1 MTLRK
6 RETHSGRRSW
16 YARSAAVFRWLHIY
30 LSMISFAA
38 LLFFAFTGLTLNH
51 PAWLGA
57 TEQFIRDDEGRIP
70 AEMLGADPDKLA
82 IAERLRSTHRLRGA
96 VADFQIDEFECLVF
110 FKGPGYAADVVIDR
124 ETGRYTL
131 SETTTGWIA
140 VMNDL
145 HKGRNSGGGWSWV
158 IDVSA
163 GAMMLVSLS
172 GFALLFYVRRR
183 RLTGVATAA
192 AGTILL
198 FIIWVLF
205 VP

>member
-6 RETHSGRRSW
+6 RETRSGRRSW
-16 YARSAAVFRWLHIY
+16 FARSAAVFRWLHIY

-38 LLFFAFTGLTLNH
+38 LMFFGFTGLTLNH
-51 PAWLGA
+51 RTWFGA
-57 TEQFIRDDEGRIP
+57 AEQFIRDEEGQIP

-82 IAERLRSTHRLRGA
+82 IAEQLRSTHRLRGA

-110 FKGPGYAADVVIDR
+110 FKAAGYAADVAIDR

-131 SETTTGWIA
+131 AETTTGLMAIL
-140 VMNDL
+140 NDL
-145 HKGRNSGGGWSWV
+145 HKGRDSGSGWSWV

-192 AGTILL
+192 VGTILL
-198 FIIWVLF
+198 FILWLLF

>member
-6 RETHSGRRSW
+6 RETRSGRRSW

-30 LSMISFAA
+30 LSMLSFAA
-38 LLFFAFTGLTLNH
+38 LMFFGFTGLTLNH
-51 PAWLGA
+51 RTWFGA
-57 TEQFIRDDEGRIP
+57 AEQFIRDDEGQIP

-82 IAERLRSTHRLRGA
+82 IAEQLRSTHRLRGA
-96 VADFQIDEFECLVF
+96 VADFQIDEFECMVF
-110 FKGPGYAADVVIDR
+110 FKGPGYAADVFIDL

-131 SETTTGWIA
+131 SETTSGLMA
-140 VMNDL
+140 ALNDL
-145 HKGRNSGGGWSWV
+145 HKGRDSGGGWSWV

-192 AGTILL
+192 VGTILL
-198 FIIWVLF
+198 FILWLLF

>member
-1 MTLRK
+1 MLRK
-6 RETHSGRRSW
+6 RETRSGGRSW
-16 YARSAAVFRWLHIY
+16 YARSAAVIRWLHIY

-38 LLFFAFTGLTLNH
+38 LMFFAFTGLTLNH
-51 PAWLGA
+51 PTWFGA
-57 TEQFIRDDEGRIP
+57 TEQVIRDDEGQIP
-70 AEMLGADPDKLA
+70 ADMLGADPDKLA
-82 IAERLRSTHRLRGA
+82 IAERLRITHGLRGA
-96 VADFQIDEFECLVF
+96 VADFQTDEFECMVF
-110 FKGPGYAADVVIDR
+110 FKGPGYAADVFIDR

-131 SETTTGWIA
+131 SETTTGVMA

-163 GAMMLVSLS
+163 AATMLVSLS
-172 GFALLFYVRRR
+172 GFGLLFYVRRR

-198 FIIWVLF
+198 LIIWLLF